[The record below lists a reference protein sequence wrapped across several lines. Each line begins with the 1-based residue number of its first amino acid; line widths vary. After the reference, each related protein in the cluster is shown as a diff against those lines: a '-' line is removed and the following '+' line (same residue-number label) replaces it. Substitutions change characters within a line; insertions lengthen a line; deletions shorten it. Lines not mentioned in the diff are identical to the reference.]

1 MERPIRLYKYVTAAR
16 TDVLRDLSIR
26 FTQPGALNDPFDLT
40 PMFEQVM
47 SEETV
52 GDTLEQ
58 SKRMIEDAL
67 RKQYK
72 KLPAELRDRVSL
84 ENFISIVQAN
94 PSLVDHALSNIAPIF
109 RSVIA
114 AFAPQAK
121 AMLTEALQSQVG
133 ILSLSELADHPLL
146 WAHYADS
153 HKGLAIEFDV
163 QHEYF
168 DRRRSDKDELYHL
181 RKVKYAERSSMG
193 RTLFDLDGDDLLV
206 TKNLL
211 WSYEQEWRML
221 APLDTAGSCREISGE
236 AVYLFPV
243 PALAISGVVLGARV
257 ADKVSDEITEL
268 LRLKHFRH
276 TQLYRAELDINRQIV
291 TIQKPTRS
299 GDV

>member
-1 MERPIRLYKYVTAAR
+1 
-16 TDVLRDLSIR
+16 
-26 FTQPGALNDPFDLT
+26 
-40 PMFEQVM
+40 
-47 SEETV
+47 
-52 GDTLEQ
+52 
-58 SKRMIEDAL
+58 
-67 RKQYK
+67 
-72 KLPAELRDRVSL
+72 
-84 ENFISIVQAN
+84 
-94 PSLVDHALSNIAPIF
+94 
-109 RSVIA
+109 
-114 AFAPQAK
+114 
-121 AMLTEALQSQVG
+121 
-133 ILSLSELADHPLL
+133 LADHLLL